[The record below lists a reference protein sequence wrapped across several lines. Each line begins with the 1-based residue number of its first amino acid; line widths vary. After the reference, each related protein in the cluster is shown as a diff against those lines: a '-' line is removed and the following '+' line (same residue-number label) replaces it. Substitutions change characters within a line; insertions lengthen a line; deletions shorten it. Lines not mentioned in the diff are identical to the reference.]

1 MPPAYQADQEVLT
14 LLTSPH
20 LTASPNGSWMVSE
33 FARDWNHCGTIHQV
47 PAYLSWSLTYEAERR
62 KGNG

>member
-33 FARDWNHCGTIHQV
+33 FARDWNHCGTIHHV
-47 PAYLSWSLTYEAERR
+47 PAYLS
-62 KGNG
+62 